1 MGEIAT
7 LSLMETRMLFRLSH
21 GMGNV
26 NSMLLL
32 PVISSVQKG
41 HDGMRVCRV
50 IVVVAY
56 QPEETFWG
64 LR

>member
-1 MGEIAT
+1 
-7 LSLMETRMLFRLSH
+7 MLFRLSH
-21 GMGNV
+21 GMGSV

-41 HDGMRVCRV
+41 HDGMRVYRV

-56 QPEETFWG
+56 QPEETFWAS
-64 LR
+64 LAVEHIWYDDKEMS

>member
-1 MGEIAT
+1 M
-7 LSLMETRMLFRLSH
+7 
-21 GMGNV
+21 

-41 HDGMRVCRV
+41 HDGMRVYRV

-56 QPEETFWG
+56 QPEETFWAS
-64 LR
+64 LAVEHIWYDDKEMS